1 MVYLHDR
8 IRQSDVLSR
17 TDVQQYEPN
26 QYSNH
31 NDYKKFSY
39 NMVAELD
46 NDTAPSRILDTLGQ
60 RLEGNSTAAK
70 AATAT
75 AVAFDTKAR
84 ATQGT
89 VVQLKSELAQYQ
101 QSRTEAKVPHA
112 IALKPPSEFGAD
124 TVVGRIPGRLAGES
138 LDRLGNPTFRL
149 GLQSQEQSQEQH
161 VRQDKDQL
169 TTDTTDLKMTE
180 EETAAFKDITQDCL
194 VGQTKVSDFEVYT
207 NKNLS
212 EELEALVKAK
222 IVISE
227 NTDDAEYQDNQS
239 VLSSHGGLV
248 SSLPKSENS
257 DFSMHDGREGIC
269 GRYTQC
275 YP

>member
-8 IRQSDVLSR
+8 IRQSDELSR

-112 IALKPPSEFGAD
+112 IALKPPSEF
-124 TVVGRIPGRLAGES
+124 
-138 LDRLGNPTFRL
+138 
-149 GLQSQEQSQEQH
+149 
-161 VRQDKDQL
+161 
-169 TTDTTDLKMTE
+169 
-180 EETAAFKDITQDCL
+180 
-194 VGQTKVSDFEVYT
+194 
-207 NKNLS
+207 
-212 EELEALVKAK
+212 
-222 IVISE
+222 
-227 NTDDAEYQDNQS
+227 
-239 VLSSHGGLV
+239 
-248 SSLPKSENS
+248 
-257 DFSMHDGREGIC
+257 
-269 GRYTQC
+269 
-275 YP
+275 